1 MASRT
6 KRDKSRKK
14 PSSPG
19 RKAGDQRLG
28 GREDL
33 MRSMAKELGNQELQQ
48 RLRRATARRDA
59 MLAFIAERLRQMR
72 DLQLKESALLQRKDR
87 WWRDAAWREPGVWSP
102 APERWQAVAKG
113 YRQAIEALCRGQLT
127 RGARLLERAMDA
139 ERSAIDAVPH
149 GLGLRPDESQQRDAA
164 RMAGEAGEIGQGEG
178 CPDCPRPPELQ
189 LAHSI
194 EAFSHTARPLRGIK
208 VVPHAT
214 PWWEEEEDEEE
225 EEEGEGG

>member
-1 MASRT
+1 MASQT
-6 KRDKSRKK
+6 KRNKPRKK
-14 PSSPG
+14 ASSSG
-19 RKAGDQRLG
+19 RKPGDQRLG

-33 MRSMAKELGNQELQQ
+33 MRDMAKELGNQEIQK
-48 RLRRATARRDA
+48 RLRQATARRDA
-59 MLAFIAERLRQMR
+59 MLSFIADRLRQMR
-72 DLQLKESALLQRKDR
+72 DLQLKESALLQRKDK

-102 APERWQAVAKG
+102 EPERWQAVAKE

-139 ERSAIDAVPH
+139 ERNAIEAVPH
-149 GLGLRPDESQQRDAA
+149 GLGLRPDESRERAEA
-164 RMAGEAGEIGQGEG
+164 MAGATAEVGQGEG
-178 CPDCPRPPELQ
+178 CPECPRPPELQ

-214 PWWEEEEDEEE
+214 PWWEEEEEEE
-225 EEEGEGG
+225 EEEEDGG